1 MIIINIEIGPRN
13 KIKEFSDRLHD
24 ALEDLLFSIVQ
35 RLPELLIPT
44 PLMKCLE
51 SYVNKRTQELQQ
63 DIIRKQWQQIH
74 LEKTVEEIH
83 SKQDKKK
90 AP

>member
-44 PLMKCLE
+44 PLMKWLE

>member
-1 MIIINIEIGPRN
+1 MEW
-13 KIKEFSDRLHD
+13 
-24 ALEDLLFSIVQ
+24 
-35 RLPELLIPT
+35 
-44 PLMKCLE
+44 LE

-63 DIIRKQWQQIH
+63 EIIHKQWQQIQ
-74 LEKTVEEIH
+74 LEKAVKESH